1 MFLKHKITKELVEI
15 ISIEDMY
22 DPCMIQV
29 LARSHGG
36 EEMQEPW
43 LYAKQDLIFPSG
55 ESLPRCWLDPHYSE
69 LKLPEKVAAIA
80 IS

>member
-22 DPCMIQV
+22 DPCLMEV
-29 LARSHGG
+29 LARSHSG
-36 EEMQEPW
+36 EEMQEPL
-43 LYAKQDLIFPSG
+43 LYVKQELIFPSG
-55 ESLPRCWLDPHYSE
+55 EPLPRCWLDPHYSE
-69 LKLPEKVAAIA
+69 LKLPEKAEAIA